1 MGEGPGVKEVDGR
14 MENVPLASPRPKGTL
29 LAIEEIISLVEIFRK
44 MAVLETDS
52 RAKDQAIA
60 AMQAK

>member
-1 MGEGPGVKEVDGR
+1 